1 MRLLIANL
9 QLNPGHC
16 GGSRLHG
23 RPLRSTSFAIS
34 DQQVLASNCPS
45 VHWLTEPQLTFHSF
59 SVKEEEAWSLDC
71 SSRGPITHVA
81 LHAKSNLYALFT
93 QVQDGP

>member
-1 MRLLIANL
+1 MVAAACTLGLCDQPPLPFPI
-9 QLNPGHC
+9 
-16 GGSRLHG
+16 SKSLH
-23 RPLRSTSFAIS
+23 L
-34 DQQVLASNCPS
+34 CPS
-45 VHWLTEPQLTFHSF
+45 DHWRTEPPLTFHSF

>member
-16 GGSRLHG
+16 GGSRLHT

-34 DQQVLASNCPS
+34 DQQVLASNCD
-45 VHWLTEPQLTFHSF
+45 HWLTEPQFTFHSF

-71 SSRGPITHVA
+71 SSHGPITHVA

>member
-23 RPLRSTSFAIS
+23 PHSAINLLCHFRSA
-34 DQQVLASNCPS
+34 LASNCPS
-45 VHWLTEPQLTFHSF
+45 DHWRTEPPLTFHSF

-71 SSRGPITHVA
+71 SSHGPITHVA
-81 LHAKSNLYALFT
+81 LHAKSNLSALFT